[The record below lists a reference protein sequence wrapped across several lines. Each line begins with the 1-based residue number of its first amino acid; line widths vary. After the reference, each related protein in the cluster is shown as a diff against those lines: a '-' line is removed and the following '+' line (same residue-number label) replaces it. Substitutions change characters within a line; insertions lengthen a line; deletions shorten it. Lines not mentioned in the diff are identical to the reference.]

1 MRPCSKVEFTI
12 ESHDQGWGG
21 GPGSRGTYNGSYT
34 WFDAYVIP
42 RPDCAD
48 PTRPPPDPKK
58 DWKEVERKGQD
69 KEKSNDGDA
78 SSNGDVVSEPDD
90 DSEEA
95 RYSHHN
101 YFLPTAYSLQRNK
114 VAQKQTIKH
123 TVTWHYLDNIDPDS
137 AKAEEVQ
144 NSSGRGSA
152 TLDGRLVR
160 GMNVGDEISIWGR
173 ARFPR
178 WSNKVE
184 GLSARVFWAV

>member
-1 MRPCSKVEFTI
+1 M
-12 ESHDQGWGG
+12 
-21 GPGSRGTYNGSYT
+21 
-34 WFDAYVIP
+34 IP

-48 PTRPPPDPKK
+48 PSRPPPTPKK
-58 DWKEVERKGQD
+58 DWKEDEKKGQD

-114 VAQKQTIKH
+114 VAQRETTKH
-123 TVTWHYLDNIDPDS
+123 VVTWHYLDDVDPDS

-144 NSSGRGSA
+144 NASGRGGA

-173 ARFPR
+173 ARFPG

-184 GLSARVFWAV
+184 GLSVRVFWAV